1 MLASVALVGCTNTDE
16 PEVNNGNETQKGD
29 AYVTV
34 KLSMSGNAGSRGF
47 SDGGF
52 EEVESNSNE
61 VKVNKAIFYFL
72 DANNQGCAN
81 KYTLG
86 DVKKLAEWA
95 ESEDENAST
104 DLTSQA
110 VVVIKNPIA
119 TPASIVCLINAD
131 DPFTDNNRPSLA
143 QIQAA
148 VVDMSKANHTTNGF
162 MMTNSVYVK
171 GNGNDANVIVGA
183 PIKAENIH
191 KSDADA
197 TVGNKDIDTSA
208 PVVIPV
214 ERVVA
219 KVKMQFDSS
228 ITSTIEPTLT
238 NNTNK
243 YNITAEITGWWL
255 ASKANKSYLVKN
267 LSKTYDIFATD
278 WWNDVTNTRSYWAN
292 MPTMTAE
299 NYTNET
305 TWEGAYATNVA
316 EYCLENTSTVIDEKD
331 QDGTGTATQYAARA
345 ILKKDGLATTFVRY
359 LNTIYTQV
367 DFFQLI
373 ADAYNSYRIKV
384 EEGETVVT
392 YDLNGQPMI
401 QGKTAIA
408 TVLGW
413 NYNGKNE
420 NENLGLENYEG
431 MVTVTAPTTAGQS
444 LVKVTTNSQG
454 NETYEAVDAA
464 TIQNE
469 IRTRIDK
476 VLLWLDGQT
485 YYYTDII
492 HNNDGEAPLYGVV
505 RNHLYTLN
513 VKGLTGMGTPVPNPK
528 LPINPERPE
537 NDEYS
542 HISAQVQILSYKVV
556 PTQDV
561 TLR

>member
-34 KLSMSGNAGSRGF
+34 KLAMSGNTGSRAF

-52 EEVESNSNE
+52 EEVESTSNE

-72 DANNQGCAN
+72 DANNQGCAD

-86 DVKKLAEWA
+86 NVSNLAEWT
-95 ESEDENAST
+95 ESDGNNAST

-148 VVDMSKANHTTNGF
+148 VVDMSKANHTANGF
-162 MMTNSVYVK
+162 MMTNSVYVD
-171 GNGNDANVIVGA
+171 GTNVIVGA

-228 ITSTIEPTLT
+228 ITNSTIKPTLS
-238 NNTNK
+238 NNTNE

-255 ASKANKSYLVKN
+255 ASKANCSYLVKS
-267 LSKTYDIFATD
+267 LSASYADFTD
-278 WWNDVTNTRSYWAN
+278 NWWNDKNNTRSYWAN
-292 MPTMTAE
+292 MPSNVE
-299 NYTNET
+299 YTNST
-305 TWEGAYATNVA
+305 TWAGANVTSAA
-316 EYCLENTSTVIDEKD
+316 EYCLENTSTVIDKTD

-345 ILKKDGLATTFVRY
+345 ILKKDGEAITFVRY
-359 LNTIYTQV
+359 LNTIYTQP

-444 LVKVTTNSQG
+444 LVKVTTDAQG
-454 NETYEAVDAA
+454 NETYADVDAA

-476 VLLWLDGQT
+476 VLLWLNGQT